1 MVFVIIGAV
10 LLGGVIL
17 VGGGHTVQGLG
28 QDIQQTG
35 DRIHGQ

>member
-10 LLGGVIL
+10 ILGAVVL

-28 QDIQQTG
+28 KDIQQTSDHIQG
-35 DRIHGQ
+35 K